1 MLTAEQLRG
10 ARAILR
16 IEQTAL
22 AEKAGVSVETIKRL
36 EAQKGP
42 LQAYFDTLYGI
53 KRALER
59 EGIEFLNKSE
69 DGGPGVRVVADRNAV
84 MIDQITHHFTMVISG
99 ALTELLR
106 RDSEFVTR
114 KTSDSEF
121 VISTKC
127 LEQIAIVAARG
138 VPYVLRGQELPADL
152 QSLLERVL
160 EKQID
165 PTIAALRSLIDP
177 FADFGR
183 TSSRSAVQRSAK
195 NSDEDEPK

>member
-59 EGIEFLNKSE
+59 EGIEFLNSSE
-69 DGGPGVRVVADRNAV
+69 DGGPGVRVVADRNAM
-84 MIDQITHHFTMVISG
+84 MIDQITHHFTRIISG
-99 ALTELLR
+99 ALTELLG
-106 RDSEFVTR
+106 RDSEFLTR
-114 KTSDSEF
+114 KTS
-121 VISTKC
+121 VQV
-127 LEQIAIVAARG
+127 LEIIAIAAARG
-138 VPYVLRGQELPADL
+138 TSYALRGQEPPSSI
-152 QSLLERVL
+152 QSAVQGAIDNNPNIAELALL
-160 EKQID
+160 
-165 PTIAALRSLIDP
+165 IAQRDP
-177 FADFGR
+177 FANALRRRGI
-183 TSSRSAVQRSAK
+183 K
-195 NSDEDEPK
+195 NSDEGEPK